1 MMDEHANTVKIAVL
15 EEQIKGIREQQ
26 SAHAKDTRERFD
38 IQAEDTRERFDAQDK
53 KLDIMNQTLGELLAA
68 FNKGKG
74 AYAVLF
80 ILSGAI
86 GAAVIKVAS
95 MFMGWMKQ

>member
-1 MMDEHANTVKIAVL
+1 MDEHANTVKIAVL

-26 SAHAKDTRERFD
+26 AAHAKDTRERFD
-38 IQAEDTRERFDAQDK
+38 DVGH
-53 KLDIMNQTLGELLAA
+53 KLDELLAA

-95 MFMGWMKQ
+95 LIMGWVKQ